1 MISKLLQWA
10 RPSGPNHTETCR
22 CEPGTR
28 TSGIYIQGCARS
40 GNTLMRNLC
49 VAAFAKAEL
58 AKLHDDAAE
67 ISFGRFVQFL
77 GHGKVWVASRNQ
89 RSSLEMTAQE
99 LHSYPNVKV
108 LWMLRDPRDVLTS
121 VHRMDASKFWVSP
134 ERWIKSIELYHQLK
148 NEAQVATVRY
158 ERLVEA
164 PNEVQ
169 HELSPILGLQPTCQF
184 SEAYHHFPTFAQN
197 VRAMHS
203 IRKVDTGS
211 VQKWRSNPDL
221 AAYLT
226 KLIKECPKLVEV
238 AESVGYSMEPA

>member
-22 CEPGTR
+22 CEPGTG

-148 NEAQVATVRY
+148 NDGWSKLRTKCNMNYPRFSAFNPPASFPKRTIISQHSRRTSGRCIRSVKWIQ
-158 ERLVEA
+158 
-164 PNEVQ
+164 EVFKNGV
-169 HELSPILGLQPTCQF
+169 PTRIWQPT
-184 SEAYHHFPTFAQN
+184 SP
-197 VRAMHS
+197 S
-203 IRKVDTGS
+203 
-211 VQKWRSNPDL
+211 
-221 AAYLT
+221 
-226 KLIKECPKLVEV
+226 
-238 AESVGYSMEPA
+238 